1 MNYAQPNPAEPL
13 ISNWLI
19 QNPQRINLGRVGF
32 WFGNGSDIAE
42 GDLTNKSQFLDL
54 YSGIVTSNF
63 AVFGSQVHVQI
74 SCDPTSD
81 TISIQVKSD
90 LVSSDQLGI
99 FFDYPYPDVNKF
111 DDPFVGQWNKT
122 SLHTTSLQQ
131 TNNHAQITHNIDTTT
146 YYTSVKWDGE
156 GKISGPLSLTH
167 RFILRPSSGRSSLDV
182 TVNYSPSPQ
191 ALCSSANSVA
201 VNSRKWWQSYWESG
215 AFIDLTLTSN
225 PNATELQRRII
236 LSQYLLAV
244 NGAGHDPPQE
254 SGLVN
259 NGWYGK
265 FLMEMT
271 LWHLTHWARWGK
283 WPLLNRSIPGI
294 YERFLPTSIE
304 RASEQGYAG
313 TRWGKMSDPTGRSA
327 PGEINSLLIWQQA
340 HPFYFA
346 ELEYR
351 DFPTATTLK
360 KWDGILTHSA
370 DFMASFAWWNTTTS
384 VYDLGPPMYPVSENT
399 APNGTINPTFELAY
413 WRYGLKIATEWKER
427 QGLVVP
433 EAWMQVANNL
443 APLPVFSETYS
454 VYEGI
459 PNMWTEPVTYSDHP
473 AMIGIYGL
481 LPPTPDVNVTIVR
494 NTADKIAET
503 WGFGDLFGWDFP
515 MLAMNSAR
523 LGDLDRSIGYL
534 LDANFAFDDVGMP
547 IGGPRVPTPYFPGS
561 ASLLLAVAM
570 MAGGF
575 DGDEGPHFPNG
586 WKVVAEGFSAAM

>member
-1 MNYAQPNPAEPL
+1 M
-13 ISNWLI
+13 
-19 QNPQRINLGRVGF
+19 
-32 WFGNGSDIAE
+32 
-42 GDLTNKSQFLDL
+42 
-54 YSGIVTSNF
+54 SNF
-63 AVFGSQVHVQI
+63 SVFGSQVYIQTSV
-74 SCDPTSD
+74 DPTSD
-81 TISIQVKSD
+81 TVSVQVKSD
-90 LVSSDQLGI
+90 LVSSGEIGI
-99 FFDYPYPDVNKF
+99 FFDYPYSDVNKF
-111 DDPFVGQWNKT
+111 DDPFVGDWNKK

-131 TNNHAQITHNIDTTT
+131 NKNRAQIIHDVDTTT

-156 GKISGPLSLTH
+156 GKFNGPLNSTH
-167 RFILRPSSGRSSLDV
+167 RFILRSSSDRSSLDV
-182 TVNYSPSPQ
+182 TINYS
-191 ALCSSANSVA
+191 LSSGAQCPDANSIA
-201 VNSRKWWQSYWESG
+201 ANSRKWWQSYWQAG
-215 AFIDLTLTSN
+215 AFIDLTLTSD

-244 NGAGHDPPQE
+244 NSAGHDPPQE

-265 FLMEMT
+265 FHMEMV
-271 LWHLTHWARWGK
+271 LWHLAHWARWGK
-283 WPLLNRSIPGI
+283 WSLLNRSIPGI
-294 YERFLPTSIE
+294 YERFLPSSTE

-327 PGEINSLLIWQQA
+327 PGEINSLLIWQQP

-351 DFPTATTLK
+351 DFPTIKTLK
-360 KWDGILTHSA
+360 KWDKILSHSA
-370 DFMASFAWWNTTTS
+370 DFMASFAWWNTTTR
-384 VYDLGPPMYPVSENT
+384 VYDLGPPMYPASENT
-399 APNGTINPTFELAY
+399 PPNGTINPTFELAY
-413 WRYGLKIATEWKER
+413 WRFGLKIAIEWKER
-427 QGLVVP
+427 QGVAVP
-433 EAWMQVANNL
+433 EAWAYVANNL
-443 APLPVFSETYS
+443 APLPIFNETYP

-459 PNMWTEPVTYSDHP
+459 LNMWIEPVTYSDHP

-481 LPPTPDVNVTIVR
+481 LPPTPDVNITIVR

-523 LGDLDRSIGYL
+523 LGNLDQAVGYL

-570 MAGGF
+570 MSGGF
-575 DGDEGPHFPNG
+575 DGDEGPHFPNS
-586 WKVVAEGFSAAM
+586 WTVRAEGFSTAM